1 MSFASIE
8 VLGAMRRNQAQRR
21 SRAAETRDGGRRG
34 LGDDSSG
41 MATRTLIT
49 ASWIIAVMC

>member
-8 VLGAMRRNQAQRR
+8 VLGAMRQNQAQRR
-21 SRAAETRDGGRRG
+21 SRDAETRDGGRRG
-34 LGDDSSG
+34 LGDDSIG

-49 ASWIIAVMC
+49 AS